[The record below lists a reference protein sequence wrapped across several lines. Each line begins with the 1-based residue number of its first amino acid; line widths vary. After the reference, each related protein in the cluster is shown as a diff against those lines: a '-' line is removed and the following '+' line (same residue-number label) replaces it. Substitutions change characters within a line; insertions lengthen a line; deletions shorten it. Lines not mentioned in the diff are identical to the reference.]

1 MVKKLCSILLV
12 DRDHASATLL
22 AKALKGQ
29 GHTVFRARDLA
40 HAVSILEFR
49 AFEVLII
56 DVNPSDSEELNV
68 INWTATITPR
78 PRIVVTGGAVPAAG
92 EQSILDRGADLY
104 LLKPLD
110 VTTLVDFVART
121 RSRSSFSGTVEGVDI
136 IEYVQ
141 FVMLGGRKTVLEVTS
156 SLGTRGRLFLADG
169 NIIHADCGVLQG
181 EPALYR
187 CLCFKE
193 GNFSHEAWED
203 PESVTINKPGEF
215 LLMEAIRKRD
225 EAWAGR
231 LD

>member
-1 MVKKLCSILLV
+1 MVKKSCSILLV
-12 DRDHASATLL
+12 DRDHASAALL
-22 AKALKGQ
+22 AKALKAQ
-29 GHTVFRARDLA
+29 SHTVFSARDLA

-49 AFEVLII
+49 AFEVLIV
-56 DVNPSDSEELNV
+56 DVNPSDPRELDV
-68 INWTATITPR
+68 INWTASLTPR
-78 PRIVVTGGAVPAAG
+78 PRIIVTGGAVPAEG
-92 EQSILDRGADLY
+92 EQALFDRGTDLY
-104 LLKPLD
+104 LLKPVD
-110 VTTLVDFVART
+110 VSTLVDFIART
-121 RSRSSFSGTVEGVDI
+121 RSRSSFSGMVRGVDI

-169 NIIHADCGVLQG
+169 NIVHADCGLLLG

-193 GNFSHEAWED
+193 GSFAHEPWED
-203 PESVTINKPGEF
+203 PDSVTINKPGEF

-231 LD
+231 PD